1 MTSTLA
7 SSVSLS
13 RAAAP
18 SDTNLA
24 DTTLAVAA
32 GRNLIAAG
40 SIFAVAN
47 AVQWAIMGGALDL
60 HPAVLS
66 LTWPIAVGTFLV
78 ILRQL
83 RAAGGEAGRRTAVW
97 SRFAILSQIG
107 AALVLV
113 VASAATGQWGLM
125 MWTSVVGLALYG
137 IAWGTAAVRTRKA
150 WIGAVAL
157 GCLCAA
163 GGVATLVGTPD
174 QYLAYACGLIAFA
187 LLPGLVLVFRGRI

>member
-7 SSVSLS
+7 SSVSLI

-18 SDTNLA
+18 MEIS
-24 DTTLAVAA
+24 LAVAA

-47 AVQWAIMGGALDL
+47 AVQWAIMSGSIDL

-83 RAAGGEAGRRTAVW
+83 RAAGGAAGRRTAVW

-107 AALVLV
+107 AALALV
-113 VASAATGQWGLM
+113 AASATTGQWGLM

-137 IAWGTAAVRTRKA
+137 VAWAIAAVRTRKT

-163 GGVATLVGTPD
+163 GGVATLVGTPG

-187 LLPGLVLVFRGRI
+187 FLPGLALVFRGRI

>member
-7 SSVSLS
+7 SSVSLP

-18 SDTNLA
+18 MDIS
-24 DTTLAVAA
+24 LAVAA

-47 AVQWAIMGGALDL
+47 AVQWAIMSGALDL

-83 RAAGGEAGRRTAVW
+83 RAAGGEAGRRTAAW
-97 SRFAILSQIG
+97 SRVAILSQIG

-113 VASAATGQWGLM
+113 AASAATGQWGLM
-125 MWTSVVGLALYG
+125 MWTSVVGLALYA
-137 IAWGTAAVRTRKA
+137 IAWGIAAVRTRRA
-150 WIGAVAL
+150 WIGGVAL

-163 GGVATLVGTPD
+163 GGVATLVGTPS
-174 QYLAYACGLIAFA
+174 QYLAYACGLLVFAFM
-187 LLPGLVLVFRGRI
+187 PGLVLVFRGRI